1 MVNSLVIRSLQVYL
15 IAADFLTSV
24 VIEGRT
30 HKETM
35 KNAPANPPL
44 GRRSHRGAH
53 RRCLHEPTHARGQH
67 VGPSLKEPPRLE
79 AKFTDDVFVVDEESS
94 VAST

>member
-35 KNAPANPPL
+35 KNAPALRAAGTAKPS
-44 GRRSHRGAH
+44 RS
-53 RRCLHEPTHARGQH
+53 
-67 VGPSLKEPPRLE
+67 
-79 AKFTDDVFVVDEESS
+79 
-94 VAST
+94 